1 MGGQEQKYVPLT
13 LLPMTVEDV
22 ELADRYVQK
31 NAGPD
36 VREILDVE
44 WFAERAMAAQEAELA
59 QGGRRA
65 GEVYTSHRGTIK
77 TRTGAF

>member
-1 MGGQEQKYVPLT
+1 MGQEQKYVPLT

-31 NAGPD
+31 NAGLD
-36 VREILDVE
+36 VREILGVE
-44 WFAERAMAAQEAELA
+44 WFAERARAAREAELA

-65 GEVYTSHRGTIK
+65 GQVYNSHRGTIK
-77 TRTGAF
+77 ARTGAL